1 MANFCGSCGKAINL
15 GGNFCDACGAPL
27 NNTQPQQRPVY
38 QQPHQQQSHSYQPP
52 PPQPGQAAQQ
62 LLKSLNT
69 RLTLTATF
77 WIVAASVQFLIGI
90 IFLIAGIA
98 MMASPWQDTQIGG
111 VIFAIVSVVLLIV
124 ATLNL
129 ILGISDFKFK
139 TKIRTAPVGIVRR
152 YEPLGGKVG
161 LIVYAAFFG
170 GYFGLASAIIN
181 VVTRSFVL
189 DNRQQFLELEN
200 QVRQ

>member
-1 MANFCGSCGKAINL
+1 MANFCGSCGKQASVN
-15 GGNFCDACGAPL
+15 GNFCEACGAAL
-27 NNTQPQQRPVY
+27 NSAQSQYQSAY
-38 QQPHQQQSHSYQPP
+38 QQPYQQQVYGYQATP
-52 PPQPGQAAQQ
+52 Q

-77 WIVAASVQFLIGI
+77 WIVAASLQFLLGI
-90 IFLIAGIA
+90 IFLIVGIA
-98 MMASPWQDTQIGG
+98 MMASPWRDTQIGG
-111 VIFAIVSVVLLIV
+111 MIFTIISVILLII
-124 ATLNL
+124 ATVNL

-139 TKIRTAPVGIVRR
+139 AKIRSAPVGIVRR

-161 LIVYAAFFG
+161 LIVYATFLG

-200 QVRQ
+200 QARY